1 MTCCTGAPARRY
13 PSTGGPKIR
22 LGDLS
27 TASQTSVFNLEQ
39 KEDHAESH
47 FKTLGLYNF
56 TRDFGWACKRG
67 SLYPAGG
74 LISGIKKNLSEQRDK
89 TYLRNELKLRYH
101 YILSYIYNIFIVR
114 YNKQRMYLKNIY
126 KTDLCDCLKQ
136 TQKEHTYTVAGLI
149 NRGAYIQGGLYPG
162 GLISRGAYIQG
173 GLYPGGLISGW
184 AYIQGGL
191 YPGGLISG
199 WAYIQVGLYPGGLIS
214 RGAYIQGGL
223 YPGGLISRG
232 AYIQGGLYPGGLI
245 SRWAYIQGGLYPGG
259 LISRG
264 AYIQGGLYPGG
275 LISRGAY
282 FQVGLYPEYYI
293 RWQMDGLQGF
303 SNVFF
308 LLIFGREK

>member
-22 LGDLS
+22 SGDLS

-74 LISGIKKNLSEQRDK
+74 LISGIKKNLSERRDK

-162 GLISRGAYIQG
+162 GLISRGAYIRV

-184 AYIQGGL
+184 AYIQGAYIQGAYIRVAL
-191 YPGGLISG
+191 YPGGLISRG
-199 WAYIQVGLYPGGLIS
+199 AYIRVGLYPGGLIS
-214 RGAYIQGGL
+214 RGAYIRVGL

-232 AYIQGGLYPGGLI
+232 AYIRVGLYPGGLI
-245 SRWAYIQGGLYPGG
+245 SRWAYIQGGLFPGG
-259 LISRG
+259 LISG
-264 AYIQGGLYPGG
+264 ILYSLANGWAP
-275 LISRGAY
+275 RV
-282 FQVGLYPEYYI
+282 Q
-293 RWQMDGLQGF
+293 
-303 SNVFF
+303 
-308 LLIFGREK
+308 

>member
-22 LGDLS
+22 SGDLS

-74 LISGIKKNLSEQRDK
+74 LISGIKKNLSERRDK

-162 GLISRGAYIQG
+162 GLISRGAYIRV

-184 AYIQGGL
+184 AYIQG
-191 YPGGLISG
+191 
-199 WAYIQVGLYPGGLIS
+199 AYIQGGLYPGGLIS
-214 RGAYIQGGL
+214 RWAYIQGGL

>member
-22 LGDLS
+22 SGDLS

-74 LISGIKKNLSEQRDK
+74 LISGIKKNLSERRDK

-114 YNKQRMYLKNIY
+114 HNKQRMYLKNIY

-149 NRGAYIQGGLYPG
+149 
-162 GLISRGAYIQG
+162 
-173 GLYPGGLISGW
+173 
-184 AYIQGGL
+184 
-191 YPGGLISG
+191 
-199 WAYIQVGLYPGGLIS
+199 
-214 RGAYIQGGL
+214 
-223 YPGGLISRG
+223 
-232 AYIQGGLYPGGLI
+232 
-245 SRWAYIQGGLYPGG
+245 SRWAYIRN
-259 LISRG
+259 I
-264 AYIQGGLYPGG
+264 IV
-275 LISRGAY
+275 
-282 FQVGLYPEYYI
+282 VGK
-293 RWQMDGLQGF
+293 WMGSKDSVTSF
-303 SNVFF
+303 FF
-308 LLIFGREK
+308 LFLDERNNRVRVTSCQSPLSPTQFLDLRRSDSLATARQATEGQIFYS